1 MEERRR
7 LARDLHDT
15 VSQELFAIHMSASS
29 LPKICEVNPRGAEHV
44 MQQLI
49 QMSHHAQK
57 QMRGLFPN

>member
-29 LPKICEVNPRGAEHV
+29 LPKICEVNPRGLS
-44 MQQLI
+44 M
-49 QMSHHAQK
+49 
-57 QMRGLFPN
+57 